1 MKMRVLIIEDD
12 SIVAMHIRETVQGH
26 DHEVV
31 GVVKSAESALSV
43 ARESA
48 VDIVISDINIE
59 GAMDGISCC
68 KVLQESYD
76 VSVILVSAYND
87 MTTLQN
93 ASSLDFTGYLIKP
106 FREDE
111 LLTLLDLIALREKRK
126 EYPQRKKI
134 DRVFSYCPKHQTFY
148 KEDQVVELSQKE
160 KTFLEALIKANGAI
174 VSYQYFI
181 DMIWDG
187 EEVSDVARRQLVFR
201 LKQKLPDFPLKLVR
215 GVGYKLDKSI

>member
-1 MKMRVLIIEDD
+1 MRMRVLIIEDD

-26 DHEVV
+26 NHEVV
-31 GVVKSAESALSV
+31 GVVKSAESAFMV
-43 ARESA
+43 ARERA

-59 GAMDGISCC
+59 GETDGISCC

-87 MTTLQN
+87 MATLQN

-111 LLTLLDLIALREKRK
+111 LLTLLDLITLREKRK
-126 EYPQRKKI
+126 EHPQRKKI
-134 DRVFSYCPKHQTFY
+134 DGAFSYCPKHQTFF

-160 KTFLEALIKANGAI
+160 KSFLVALIKANGAI
-174 VSYQYFI
+174 VSYQYLI
-181 DMIWDG
+181 DIIWDG

-201 LKQKLPDFPLKLVR
+201 LKQKMPGFPLKLVK
-215 GVGYKLDKSI
+215 GVGYKLEKSV

>member
-1 MKMRVLIIEDD
+1 MKMSVLIIEDD

-26 DHEVV
+26 NHQVV
-31 GVVKSAESALSV
+31 GVVKSAESAFRV
-43 ARESA
+43 AREKA

-59 GAMDGISCC
+59 GEMDGISCC
-68 KVLQESYD
+68 KVLQESYH

-87 MTTLQN
+87 MATLQN

-126 EYPQRKKI
+126 EHPQRKKLNK
-134 DRVFSYCPKHQTFY
+134 VFSYCPKHQTLY

-160 KTFLEALIKANGAI
+160 KTFLEALIRANGAI

-201 LKQKLPDFPLKLVR
+201 LKQKLPGFPLKLVR
-215 GVGYKLDKSI
+215 GVGYKLEKSL